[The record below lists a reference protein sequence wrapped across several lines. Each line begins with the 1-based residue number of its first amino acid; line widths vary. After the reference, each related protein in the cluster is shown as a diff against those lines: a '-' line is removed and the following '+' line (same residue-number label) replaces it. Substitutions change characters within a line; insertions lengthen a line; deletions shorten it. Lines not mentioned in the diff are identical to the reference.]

1 MFWHRLAAPPAAEI
15 RADEVLRRLEAG
27 EKLTVIDVREP
38 HEFARGHIPGAK
50 LVPLGQI
57 QARLGE
63 LDPEREIIVVCRSG
77 HRSGIACRI
86 LGQQGFREARNLTGG
101 MLQWRGPLV

>member
-27 EKLTVIDVREP
+27 EKLTVIDVREA
-38 HEFARGHIPGAK
+38 HEFARGHIPGARHI
-50 LVPLGQI
+50 PLGQL

-63 LDPEREIIVVCRSG
+63 LDPAREIVVVCRSG

-86 LGQQGFREARNLTGG
+86 LAQHGFSDARNLIGG
-101 MLQWRGPLV
+101 MLQWRGPVA